1 MSPALGIF
9 LTILLLAINAFFVAG
24 EFATTSTRR
33 SQIEPLRDK
42 GVRGAKQAM

>member
-33 SQIEPLRDK
+33 SQIEPLGCRYSYRLQS
-42 GVRGAKQAM
+42 G

>member
-24 EFATTSTRR
+24 GGGTQPHRHMC
-33 SQIEPLRDK
+33 D
-42 GVRGAKQAM
+42 QAITD